1 MKILKKINP
10 VLVGICVLMIGL
22 IAGCDNYERK
32 GEVIPAITVNI
43 HSLSLFVGE
52 SAELKAS
59 PENLAITW
67 TSEDAEVATVS
78 NTGVVTGVGTGNT
91 FIVASSGNM
100 TCRIPVSSIVRIPL
114 TDFNLGTTSLLL
126 FTRER
131 IQYIPTHIPSNAN
144 DASYPFWTS
153 RNSNIATVD
162 YKGEIIAISA
172 GSTDIDCRINN
183 IVKTIHVDALDSY
196 PMFLGPHRL
205 RATMPYSLRFIDFD
219 FGGEGV
225 AFHDNDGGNS
235 GGNNHRANNGD
246 ALGGAVDIGGDLAVG
261 WTSGGEWL
269 KYTVIVYD
277 AGDYNVSLDIAGT
290 GISTIHFEVDGEDV
304 TGPLAV
310 PSTGAWDAWR
320 WHDLE
325 VPLTFTEGMHSF
337 IFFIEAASS
346 NFRTMR
352 FTYKE

>member
-1 MKILKKINP
+1 MRIIKKIDP
-10 VLVGICVLMIGL
+10 VLVGLCVLMIGF

-59 PENLAITW
+59 PENLTITW

-78 NTGVVTGVGTGNT
+78 NTGLVTGVGTGNT

-114 TDFNLGTTSLLL
+114 TDFNLEVTSLLM

-131 IQYIPTHIPSNAN
+131 IQYIPSHIPSNAN

-153 RNSNIATVD
+153 RNSNISTVD
-162 YKGEIIAISA
+162 YKGEIIAIGA

-183 IVKTIHVDALDSY
+183 IVKTIHVDVLDSY
-196 PMFLGPHRL
+196 PMFMGPHRL
-205 RATMPYSLRFIDFD
+205 RASTPYNLRFIDFD

-225 AFHDNDGGNS
+225 AYHDNDSGNS

-246 ALGGAVDIGGDLAVG
+246 PLGGGVDIGGDLAVG

-277 AGDYNVSLDIAGT
+277 EGEYDLSLDYAGDGT
-290 GISTIHFEVDGEDV
+290 SDVHFEVDGVDV
-304 TGPLAV
+304 TGTV
-310 PSTGAWDAWR
+310 FIQRTGGWGNWIWEDMP
-320 WHDLE
+320 
-325 VPLTFTEGMHSF
+325 VTFNFTEGMHTILF
-337 IFFIEAASS
+337 YIEAA
-346 NFRTMR
+346 
-352 FTYKE
+352 